1 MDTREKFKQHLRATG
16 RMERRRHRPIDWL
29 GLAVF
34 VSIAFM
40 VSGFLSGEIE
50 SFVKEKNFLQEAV
63 EFSTSRLEFR
73 WNVNHNDSSPEKT
86 YEELHQ
92 ALLNNDLEGA
102 LATIHPAYLYKY
114 EDNLRA
120 AYQDGNLFT
129 FTERLTSLQE
139 KISEYGDGMVVSYA
153 IEQIP
158 NNNDP
163 NPFNNYSREIEF
175 IRNGSGV
182 WKISS
187 I

>member
-16 RMERRRHRPIDWL
+16 KMERRRHRPIDWL
-29 GLAVF
+29 GLAIF

-40 VSGFLSGEIE
+40 VSGFLSGEIK

-63 EFSTSRLEFR
+63 EFSTSRLEFQ
-73 WNVNHNDSSPEKT
+73 WNVNHNDSTPEKT
-86 YEELHQ
+86 YEELRR

-114 EDNLRA
+114 EEGLRGA
-120 AYQDGNLFT
+120 AAEGQLSEAA
-129 FTERLTSLQE
+129 ERITPLKE
-139 KISEYGDGMVVSYA
+139 RISEYDYVVVYTIEHIPGNDNLNPLDG
-153 IEQIP
+153 
-158 NNNDP
+158 
-163 NPFNNYSREIEF
+163 YSEAVEF
-175 IRNGSGV
+175 TLNGNGV